1 MKRLFQIL
9 FFVFFI
15 GIISAVADEYLE
27 TARLEET
34 NDSVSSVLP
43 VIVITAENAVFELEL
58 YDNAAARRLIK
69 QFPQKLVMTRLGD
82 GGYYGVL
89 REKINV
95 TGLPT
100 RRAYKPGGGRFV
112 DQRKRAVSVFRSDSG
127 QSGNRYADDGFRR
140 RRFGALEIFFGSGP
154 TAGRCRNVA
163 SDKKINRYSAVLSG
177 TSVYSGSV
185 KMAISSSLTA
195 AA

>member
-9 FFVFFI
+9 FFVFLI

-34 NDSVSSVLP
+34 NDSVSSALP

-58 YDNAAARRLIK
+58 YDNAAARRLIE
-69 QFPQKLVMTRLGD
+69 QSPPKLVMTRRGD

-95 TGLPT
+95 AGLPT
-100 RRAYKPGGGRFV
+100 RRAYKPGE
-112 DQRKRAVSVFRSDSG
+112 A
-127 QSGNRYADDGFRR
+127 
-140 RRFGALEIFFGSGP
+140 ALWIRENALYLFFGP
-154 TAGRCRNVA
+154 TPASLATDTPMITSAGVGLGRLKSFSDLDQLPAVA
-163 SDKKINRYSAVLSG
+163 EMSLQIKK
-177 TSVYSGSV
+177 
-185 KMAISSSLTA
+185 
-195 AA
+195 